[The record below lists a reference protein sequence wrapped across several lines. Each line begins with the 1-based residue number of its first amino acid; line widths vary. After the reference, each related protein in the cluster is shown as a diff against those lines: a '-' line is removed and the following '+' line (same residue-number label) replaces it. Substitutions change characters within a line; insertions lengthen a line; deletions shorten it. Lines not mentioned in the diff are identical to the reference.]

1 MTASLRLREGK
12 MEGKGDKVGLDA
24 EIVGVASS
32 EGQELMRRINGRYST
47 GKSVT
52 LKFE

>member
-1 MTASLRLREGK
+1 MQNFGKWLDIRYDMTASLRLREGK

-32 EGQELMRRINGRYST
+32 ESQEHDSW
-47 GKSVT
+47 S
-52 LKFE
+52 E